1 MKRTDVD
8 KNIFHKL
15 DSDVIRFSRVGKVM
29 IMGDL
34 NAHINEK
41 EHDFIAN
48 ESADNLDDFVPNN
61 YSIDN
66 IHRRRNT
73 FMPQTINEYGKI
85 ILDLCISSQ
94 LRILNG
100 RTLGDTRGKATF
112 HGFNGS
118 SIDDYCICS
127 ATLLDDVYNFCVR
140 DFDVTQSDHA
150 LILVN
155 IQSYVCHHDTDN
167 LREAPKS
174 IIWDKVKMESF
185 RHNLSYVCKNALS
198 QELVGILNN
207 SILSEQERVDLTV
220 DKLTSLMNSAAL
232 TVHKQNSKNKRI
244 KRKRKQIWYM
254 CMILI
259 VLLNI
264 SI

>member
-34 NAHINEK
+34 NAHTNKK
-41 EHDFIAN
+41 EHDYIAN

-73 FMPQTINEYGKI
+73 FMPQTTNEYGKI

-100 RTLGDTRGKATF
+100 RT
-112 HGFNGS
+112 
-118 SIDDYCICS
+118 
-127 ATLLDDVYNFCVR
+127 
-140 DFDVTQSDHA
+140 
-150 LILVN
+150 
-155 IQSYVCHHDTDN
+155 
-167 LREAPKS
+167 
-174 IIWDKVKMESF
+174 
-185 RHNLSYVCKNALS
+185 
-198 QELVGILNN
+198 
-207 SILSEQERVDLTV
+207 
-220 DKLTSLMNSAAL
+220 
-232 TVHKQNSKNKRI
+232 
-244 KRKRKQIWYM
+244 
-254 CMILI
+254 
-259 VLLNI
+259 
-264 SI
+264 